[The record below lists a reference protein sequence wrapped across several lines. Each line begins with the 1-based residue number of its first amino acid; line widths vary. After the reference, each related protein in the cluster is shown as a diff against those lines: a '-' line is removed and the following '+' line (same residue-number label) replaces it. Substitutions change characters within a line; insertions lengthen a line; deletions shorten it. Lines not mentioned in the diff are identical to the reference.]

1 MHGGL
6 CTRKEMLQK
15 KAELQ
20 ISQGHTI
27 IKTKPIFYCWLDLA
41 STYFIKAGLLYL
53 ELQYCNKSV
62 KSTRHNWLHFIT
74 D

>member
-1 MHGGL
+1 MYKKGDAL
-6 CTRKEMLQK
+6 K
-15 KAELQ
+15 KAGTADFSEPH
-20 ISQGHTI
+20 GN
-27 IKTKPIFYCWLDLA
+27 KNYATKPIFYCWLDLA

-53 ELQYCNKSV
+53 KLQYCIKSV